1 MEGYSNYQQVI
12 DAIKAEYVN
21 ARDLKRK
28 ATATGRKTK
37 STESF
42 KKRKEVESKSLVDKS
57 KLIDALLDT
66 KLSESSLDLNKS
78 KFRDYKTKLSELE
91 AKLKYIDSES
101 KKFDLFNQIDPEGH
115 KEATKTE
122 EQTFSVVRNLL
133 ATAIN
138 DTKLAID
145 NIYNGEDYSDIVKAT
160 KPNYLTHSE
169 EEVVEYYS
177 KSEQAYVQLFDKA
190 KEAIDNYN
198 AELFGCVEAMK
209 QQYNGLINQSRYLVD
224 LKSELATLLENEA
237 PQSEID
243 SKEMQIESVKESMLH
258 NAKDLK
264 IMDTARNEWIFGKFD
279 NVSVFIDD
287 LADFRE
293 EFRSFRHQNDS
304 FLTRR
309 PRPDQ
314 WVNNETS
321 KLYESL
327 FQALIDN
334 TYNLSEIGNTNEF
347 DLVWNGLQS
356 ARNEKVWMESTMNDN
371 HFKLDSLNTDRMFDK
386 VNGEWNGDIS
396 DFKKGI
402 KSEYKSFYVDCAN
415 ELFRATNDYMD
426 QKVRKE
432 NLKEQVYHYF
442 YKSDEE
448 RYNHERY
455 ALILSRTKIQF
466 LEAEIHNRRFQSG
479 HYEGTSEQ
487 EQTYFESKNVYIQ
500 SHGEYERIKSLVD
513 VKSNK
518 YGVYQTLFPDFFVSL
533 AQYQNSSDNASSSL
547 EAADLAYNDKLA
559 TVTTAYDYLQ
569 TLTVGEADYVNAL
582 AAYEKASEEY
592 QASLDTLNLMDVEVV
607 VSYDFLQT
615 TLQGESDYQVA
626 VVEQN
631 EIIDQNKLYQINSH
645 IAQADAE
652 AVKANAES
660 TRTAALG
667 ALSMAQYDKA
677 DYIANAGD
685 NVDQAIVDGYDFT
698 INESEATIANATQA
712 IAQANATIAQAQEEL
727 TQYDAN
733 IAQAETTLKNAT
745 EAHYTYLGAQSD
757 YDSKMATKDAYYT
770 DIVSVNQTGKDD
782 AYNFLQTLTDEDAD
796 YQAALKDWTAESE
809 VLVILSEQKD
819 AASVLLTSAQDELT
833 THISVTYGEEFS
845 LSISGYELRDAK
857 NHLEMIQSELV
868 EAATIKEEATQA
880 HVEARDVMTFVQAT
894 PQEKREGMMFQKEM
908 DKRNDQ
914 HYRWSELNVN
924 HTAYLFQIQEKINE
938 KVQELRNFGPQEQ
951 YLSTLMTFIDGND
964 QNNRTYINAVR
975 NRMNSEDYNLELT
988 NKMNFYKSCISNFGL
1003 DTHFQ
1008 IFANPNED
1016 ILQDITTSNG
1026 QSLRQALLNTVDM
1039 KIQMFPASSFA
1050 WAIEDEV
1057 NNGNPL
1063 R

>member
-57 KLIDALLDT
+57 KSIDALLDKT
-66 KLSESSLDLNKS
+66 LSVSVSDLNKS
-78 KFRDYKTKLSELE
+78 QFKEFKTKLSELE

-101 KKFDLFNQIDPEGH
+101 KRFYLLNQIDPE
-115 KEATKTE
+115 KYKDATKTE

-133 ATAIN
+133 ATAIK
-138 DTKLAID
+138 DSEEAID
-145 NIYNGEDYSDIVKAT
+145 NIYNGEEYSDIVKAT
-160 KPNYLTHSE
+160 TPNYLTHSE

-177 KSEQAYVQLFDKA
+177 RSEQAYVQLFQKA

-198 AELFGCVEAMK
+198 TELFSLVDAMK
-209 QQYNGLINQSRYLVD
+209 GQYNGLINESRYLVD

-237 PQSEID
+237 TQSEID
-243 SKEMQIESVKESMLH
+243 SKEMQIESVKESMLN
-258 NAKDLK
+258 NAKDLR
-264 IMDTARNEWIFGKFD
+264 IMDAARNEWIFAKFD

-334 TYNLSEIGNTNEF
+334 TRNLSEIGDTNEF
-347 DLVWNGLQS
+347 DLVWDGLQR
-356 ARNEKVWMESTMNDN
+356 ARNEKVWIESTMNDN
-371 HFKLDSLNTDRMFDK
+371 HFKLDSLNTNRMFDK

-432 NLKEQVYHYF
+432 NLKEQVRHYF

-455 ALILSRTKIQF
+455 ALILSKTKNQF
-466 LEAEIHNRRFQSG
+466 LEAEFHNLRFQSG

-487 EQTYFESKNVYIQ
+487 EQTYYESKNVYIQ

-518 YGVYQTLFPDFFVSL
+518 YGVYKTLFPDFFVSL
-533 AQYQNSSDNASSSL
+533 AQYQNSLDNASSSL

-592 QASLDTLNLMDVEVV
+592 QASLDALNLMVVDVDQAN
-607 VSYDFLQT
+607 SFLQT
-615 TLQGESDYQVA
+615 TLAGEAQYQVA
-626 VVEQN
+626 
-631 EIIDQNKLYQINSH
+631 K
-645 IAQADAE
+645 
-652 AVKANAES
+652 
-660 TRTAALG
+660 
-667 ALSMAQYDKA
+667 
-677 DYIANAGD
+677 D
-685 NVDQAIVDGYDFT
+685 NVDAKMAELDLLGANYRALVQASFVLQ
-698 INESEATIANATQA
+698 NELNILISAGADQSLIDAKQA
-712 IAQANATIAQAQEEL
+712 EI
-727 TQYDAN
+727 DAN
-733 IAQAETTLKNAT
+733 GVAARAERDAIEPQGNILNN
-745 EAHYTYLGAQSD
+745 EANVLAAILSSLQPLHYVYLGAQSD
-757 YDSKMATKDAYYT
+757 YDTKLAAKDTYYT

-782 AYNFLQTLTDEDAD
+782 AYNFLQTLTDEDEA
-796 YQAALKDWTAESE
+796 YQTALKDWTAESE

-845 LSISGYELRDAK
+845 LSISGYELRDAE

-868 EAATIKEEATQA
+868 EAATIKEEASQA

-914 HYRWSELNVN
+914 HYRWAELNVN
-924 HTAYLFQIQEKINE
+924 HTEYLSQIKRIITERLE
-938 KVQELRNFGPQEQ
+938 EFRNFAPLDH
-951 YLSTLMTFIDGND
+951 YLQTLMTFIDGND

-975 NRMNSEDYNLELT
+975 NRMNSEDRNLELT

-1003 DTHFQ
+1003 DAHFG

-1016 ILQDITTSNG
+1016 ILQDITTSN
-1026 QSLRQALLNTVDM
+1026 QSLRQALLHTVDH

-1057 NNGNPL
+1057 NNGNPIVPGQNGGGKS
-1063 R
+1063 